1 MKLDDIHRAHFLGI
15 GGIGMSSLAL
25 YFISKGVQV
34 SGYDRTESSITKE
47 LVQKGA
53 DVFYDDQINFI
64 LDKENI
70 DVVVYTPAIP
80 KSNNQL
86 SYFLAHHDLVIKRAE
101 LLGLMTKNNFC
112 IAVAGTHGKTTTS
125 SIVAHMLEYSGL
137 GCTAFLAGSILINH
151 FI

>member
-1 MKLDDIHRAHFLGI
+1 
-15 GGIGMSSLAL
+15 MSSLAL

-70 DVVVYTPAIP
+70 DVVAYTPAIP

-112 IAVAGTHGKTTTS
+112 IAVAGTHENNHLFNCCSYVGIFWVGLYRFFGWDVFKLQFQFNFKP
-125 SIVAHMLEYSGL
+125 IVKQCCSRSG
-137 GCTAFLAGSILINH
+137 
-151 FI
+151 

>member
-1 MKLDDIHRAHFLGI
+1 MHGAFSNIGTLAKPDAAVKIIDQIAEIINGNSKLDDIHRAHFLGI

-64 LDKENI
+64 LDKKI
-70 DVVVYTPAIP
+70 
-80 KSNNQL
+80 
-86 SYFLAHHDLVIKRAE
+86 
-101 LLGLMTKNNFC
+101 LM
-112 IAVAGTHGKTTTS
+112 
-125 SIVAHMLEYSGL
+125 L
-137 GCTAFLAGSILINH
+137 
-151 FI
+151 